1 MSFPAKSQGRN
12 SNLWVHL
19 LQRYQHSASMAHFG
33 TKSLAWG
40 VRCSA
45 SNVIK
50 PCAWS
55 TSWNGQVTHTCLKT
69 VRTNKHTHAHK
80 QKTHR
85 NTHTQNNTT
94 LSQHNKIEQNSTQNA
109 NNTHTTHHNT
119 HLWLSSLHT
128 SVGIQWTYSI
138 LFASVAQPR
147 MGRSPNIFKY
157 CWPHMAKFLAT
168 MGSTTCQYHVW
179 SQCPITF
186 PWMARRLKD
195 MDLFGI
201 LELATKPYPW
211 TTGFLVSF
219 LTEAGGK
226 IPKLLHVQHMLLSTI
241 WCWISKD
248 LLDD

>member
-1 MSFPAKSQGRN
+1 MVKLHMLCKYWR
-12 SNLWVHL
+12 
-19 LQRYQHSASMAHFG
+19 
-33 TKSLAWG
+33 
-40 VRCSA
+40 
-45 SNVIK
+45 IK
-50 PCAWS
+50 HVYMFEDS
-55 TSWNGQVTHTCLKT
+55 
-69 VRTNKHTHAHK
+69 AHK
-80 QKTHR
+80 Q
-85 NTHTQNNTT
+85 THTRAQTKNTQKHAHT
-94 LSQHNKIEQNSTQNA
+94 KQHNTVTAQQNRTELNA
-109 NNTHTTHHNT
+109 KRKQHTHTTHHNT

-157 CWPHMAKFLAT
+157 RWPHMAKFLAT

>member
-1 MSFPAKSQGRN
+1 MVK
-12 SNLWVHL
+12 
-19 LQRYQHSASMAHFG
+19 LQVFCKY
-33 TKSLAWG
+33 W
-40 VRCSA
+40 C
-45 SNVIK
+45 IK
-50 PCAWS
+50 HVYMFEDS
-55 TSWNGQVTHTCLKT
+55 
-69 VRTNKHTHAHK
+69 AHK
-80 QKTHR
+80 Q
-85 NTHTQNNTT
+85 THTRAQTKNTQKHAHT
-94 LSQHNKIEQNSTQNA
+94 KQHNTVTTQQNRTELNA
-109 NNTHTTHHNT
+109 KRKQHTHTTHHNT

-157 CWPHMAKFLAT
+157 CWPHVAKFLAT

-226 IPKLLHVQHMLLSTI
+226 IPKLLHVQNMLLSTI